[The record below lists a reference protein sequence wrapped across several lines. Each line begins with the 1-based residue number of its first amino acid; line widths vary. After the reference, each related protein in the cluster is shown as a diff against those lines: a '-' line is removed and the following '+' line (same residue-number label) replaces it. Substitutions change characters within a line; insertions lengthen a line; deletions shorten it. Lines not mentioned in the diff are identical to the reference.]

1 MGDNKRVLV
10 ADDSETVT
18 TLLVTALELEGY
30 VVETA
35 VNGLEAYEKG
45 LTGDYDLVI
54 LDQLMPGLLGLE
66 VIDRWRHEGR
76 QISTIML
83 SGVDDDRT
91 VVGSF
96 ESGAVDFIQKPF
108 RLPELLARVRQHLQ
122 G

>member
-76 QISTIML
+76 RCSPPRRSRRSPGR
-83 SGVDDDRT
+83 SGW
-91 VVGSF
+91 G
-96 ESGAVDFIQKPF
+96 
-108 RLPELLARVRQHLQ
+108 
-122 G
+122 